1 MLYPCYRATA
11 AAPLLG
17 PALRRIRST
26 PLARL
31 AIGYRFFVPPAA
43 CAALKPRAPVPGS
56 LPPAIEPLPRDC
68 QPCPPRG
75 LGHGLLLDRILTGG
89 NQNEGVSLANWR
101 IAVERLCSERGQNF
115 DCWC

>member
-26 PLARL
+26 PIQRL
-31 AIGYRFFVPPAA
+31 AIGYRFFVPATT
-43 CAALKPRAPVPGS
+43 CAALKTRGLLPCPPVEKP
-56 LPPAIEPLPRDC
+56 EPL
-68 QPCPPRG
+68 PCPPRA

-101 IAVERLCSERGQNF
+101 IAVEQLCSERGQNF
-115 DCWC
+115 DCRC

>member
-31 AIGYRFFVPPAA
+31 AIGYRFYVPPAA
-43 CAALKPRAPVPGS
+43 CSALKPKEPPPCPP
-56 LPPAIEPLPRDC
+56 PPAIDALPRDC
-68 QPCPPRG
+68 WPCPPRA

-101 IAVERLCSERGQNF
+101 IAVERLCAERGQNL
-115 DCWC
+115 DCLC

>member
-31 AIGYRFFVPPAA
+31 AIGYRFFVPAAA
-43 CAALKPRAPVPGS
+43 CAALKPRGPLPCPP
-56 LPPAIEPLPRDC
+56 PPAIDPM
-68 QPCPPRG
+68 PCPPRA

-101 IAVERLCSERGQNF
+101 IAVERLCEERGQNF
-115 DCWC
+115 DCLC

>member
-1 MLYPCYRATA
+1 MIFPCYRATA

-31 AIGYRFFVPPAA
+31 TIGYRFFVPPAA
-43 CAALKPRAPVPGS
+43 CAALQPRG
-56 LPPAIEPLPRDC
+56 PLPCPPILPLDPL
-68 QPCPPRG
+68 PCPPRA

-89 NQNEGVSLANWR
+89 NQNEGVSLANWF
-101 IAVERLCSERGQNF
+101 IAVEQRCSERGENF
-115 DCWC
+115 DCLC

>member
-1 MLYPCYRATA
+1 MLFPCYRATA
-11 AAPLLG
+11 AGPLLG

-31 AIGYRFFVPPAA
+31 AIGYRFFVPTAV
-43 CAALKPRAPVPGS
+43 CAALKAR
-56 LPPAIEPLPRDC
+56 EPLPCRAIPQLDPL
-68 QPCPPRG
+68 PCPPRA

-101 IAVERLCSERGQNF
+101 IALEQLCDQRGQNF
-115 DCWC
+115 DCMC

>member
-31 AIGYRFFVPPAA
+31 AIGYRFYVPTAM
-43 CAALKPRAPVPGS
+43 CAALKSRG
-56 LPPAIEPLPRDC
+56 PL
-68 QPCPPRG
+68 PCPPIEKPESLPCPQRA

-101 IAVERLCSERGQNF
+101 IAVEQQCSERGQNI

>member
-31 AIGYRFFVPPAA
+31 AIGYRFFVPTAA
-43 CAALKPRAPVPGS
+43 CAVFKQPGPLPRP
-56 LPPAIEPLPRDC
+56 LPPALNPIPC
-68 QPCPPRG
+68 QPRA

-101 IAVERLCSERGQNF
+101 IALELLCDQRGQLF
-115 DCWC
+115 DCVC

>member
-1 MLYPCYRATA
+1 MLFPCYRATA

-31 AIGYRFFVPPAA
+31 AIGYRFFVPTAA
-43 CAALKPRAPVPGS
+43 CSAQKPRAPVPAPS
-56 LPPAIEPLPRDC
+56 VTPLEAL
-68 QPCPPRG
+68 PCPPRG

-101 IAVERLCSERGQNF
+101 IALEQLCGEPGENF
-115 DCWC
+115 DCVC

>member
-26 PLARL
+26 PFARL
-31 AIGYRFFVPPAA
+31 AIGYRFFVPTAA
-43 CAALKPRAPVPGS
+43 CAARKPR
-56 LPPAIEPLPRDC
+56 EPLPC
-68 QPCPPRG
+68 PPIPQLEPLPCPPRA

-101 IAVERLCSERGQNF
+101 IAMEQRCEQRGQGF
-115 DCWC
+115 DCIC